1 MKLLLSLLVLIT
13 VFAVGLFTGR
23 NTVTPRTVL
32 TPPEIRYIQKDAPA
46 EQRKVEVKEVFRY
59 RIRKDTLN
67 VCIATVKEVEKP
79 VYITRDSPVS
89 IRQQLLRP
97 TQVIFSGFR
106 PDSARWEQQ
115 VIQVP
120 RRKVTVEAL
129 AAIALTPHS
138 AAGIGIMARLGRAR
152 VGGVLFSDGH
162 GVNKFGFIGIDLLR

>member
-32 TPPEIRYIQKDAPA
+32 TPPEIKYVPKDTPP
-46 EQRKVEVKEVFRY
+46 EQRKVDVKEVIRY
-59 RIRKDTLN
+59 RVRKDTLN
-67 VCIATVKEVEKP
+67 VCMATVKEIEKP
-79 VYITRDSPVS
+79 VYIARDSPVS
-89 IRQQLLRP
+89 IRQPLFRP
-97 TQVIFSGFR
+97 TQVVFSGFR

-129 AAIALTPHS
+129 AAIALTPHPS
-138 AAGIGIMARLGRAR
+138 VGIGIMARFGRAR

-162 GVNKFGFIGIDLLR
+162 GVNKLGFIGIDLLR

>member
-32 TPPEIRYIQKDAPA
+32 TPPEIKYVPKDTPP
-46 EQRKVEVKEVFRY
+46 EQRKVDVKEVIRY
-59 RIRKDTLN
+59 RVRKDTLN
-67 VCIATVKEVEKP
+67 VCMATVKEIEKP
-79 VYITRDSPVS
+79 VYIARDSPVS
-89 IRQQLLRP
+89 IRQPLFRP
-97 TQVIFSGFR
+97 TQVVFSGFR

-129 AAIALTPHS
+129 VAIALTPHS
-138 AAGIGIMARLGRAR
+138 AVGIGIMARFGRAR

-162 GVNKFGFIGIDLLR
+162 GVNKLGFIGIDLLR